1 MRSSISNYGVDPTK
15 EFVTLNE
22 NYELDKNE
30 YSHIGEITFAVT
42 AAILIWVFF
51 IDLLMWIMKQ

>member
-1 MRSSISNYGVDPTK
+1 MKSSIYNYGIDPTK
-15 EFVTLNE
+15 EFVDLNQTC
-22 NYELDKNE
+22 ELDKKE
-30 YSHIGEITFAVT
+30 RSKVGEVTFAVT